1 MIIHLILVH
10 DHTLAHEV
18 HVPIL
23 VVHLLV
29 EVLVV
34 LVSLEVWR
42 ILFVVVDHLVLKL
55 VIGTGHETLEWIA
68 FAHLVVPINGLAIL
82 IILQGV
88 IVLLFLSIDD
98 LLIKFINLIPNNMSS
113 IWFCFNIILIK
124 TIRKVL
130 ILLWNFIFIIIV
142 NRSNVLLYVG
152 LMSFIILVL
161 LNLISYLFIV
171 VLLVIID
178 IFKVF
183 VVIGLLEL

>member
-55 VIGTGHETLEWIA
+55 VIGTGHETLE
-68 FAHLVVPINGLAIL
+68 
-82 IILQGV
+82 
-88 IVLLFLSIDD
+88 
-98 LLIKFINLIPNNMSS
+98 
-113 IWFCFNIILIK
+113 
-124 TIRKVL
+124 
-130 ILLWNFIFIIIV
+130 
-142 NRSNVLLYVG
+142 
-152 LMSFIILVL
+152 
-161 LNLISYLFIV
+161 
-171 VLLVIID
+171 
-178 IFKVF
+178 
-183 VVIGLLEL
+183 